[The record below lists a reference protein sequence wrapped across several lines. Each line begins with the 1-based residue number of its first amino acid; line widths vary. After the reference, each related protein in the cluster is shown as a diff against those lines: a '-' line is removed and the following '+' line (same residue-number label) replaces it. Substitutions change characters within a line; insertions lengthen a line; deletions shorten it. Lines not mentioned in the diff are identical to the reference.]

1 MSGLAATSVGDG
13 PVRFAFLHGLFGRG
27 RNWTQIAQGLA
38 ALGHGSVLFDLPNH
52 GASPWTTTFSYPESA
67 AAVCA
72 EIDHR
77 LAGTPLILVG
87 HSMGGKVAM
96 ISALRR
102 PELFAGLAVVDISP
116 TESGQVSSFGPYL
129 TAMRSIDLTTLTG
142 KADADRQLSA
152 TVANPAVRQFLLTN
166 LRDRGGWHWQPNL
179 ELLATSL
186 PELAGWPEIGP
197 ATFERPTSW
206 VVGERSPYYRAEDLA
221 LMQRFFPSVHQVV
234 IPDAGH
240 WVHAD
245 NPSAVITA
253 LAELSAASL
262 S

>member
-1 MSGLAATSVGDG
+1 M
-13 PVRFAFLHGLFGRG
+13 RG
-27 RNWTQIAQGLA
+27 
-38 ALGHGSVLFDLPNH
+38 
-52 GASPWTTTFSYPESA
+52 
-67 AAVCA
+67 
-72 EIDHR
+72 
-77 LAGTPLILVG
+77 
-87 HSMGGKVAM
+87 
-96 ISALRR
+96 
-102 PELFAGLAVVDISP
+102 
-116 TESGQVSSFGPYL
+116 
-129 TAMRSIDLTTLTG
+129 IDLTTLTG

-197 ATFERPTSW
+197 VTFEHPTSW
-206 VVGERSPYYRAEDLA
+206 VVGERSPYYRAEDLT
-221 LMQRFFPSVHQVV
+221 LMQRYFPSVHQVV

-253 LAELSAASL
+253 LAELSAASP